1 MYSMPPDHGA
11 AIVARVLSDPA
22 LRASWEAEL
31 AGMTRHLAGLRG
43 MLAGRLAARLPD
55 RDFGWITRQRGM
67 FSLLGLSAPAI
78 AALQSEWHIYTP
90 PDGRINFAGLS
101 VANVDYVAEALATLS
116 KVG

>member
-1 MYSMPPDHGA
+1 
-11 AIVARVLSDPA
+11 
-22 LRASWEAEL
+22 
-31 AGMTRHLAGLRG
+31 
-43 MLAGRLAARLPD
+43 
-55 RDFGWITRQRGM
+55 M

-78 AALQSEWHIYTP
+78 AALQSDWHIYTP